1 MSLQLMDPQ
10 VRSTDRV
17 LALEV
22 IDGLAPKSST
32 GLLDTRL
39 FTGEQKLHLKM
50 DPQTCLWYFQYSS
63 NGLLPEAL
71 KGRYTGF
78 KAATK
83 FAENYFKSRNVRIKE
98 IKD

>member
-1 MSLQLMDPQ
+1 MSMQLMDPQ

-17 LALEV
+17 LALE
-22 IDGLAPKSST
+22 IMDGLAPKSST

-63 NGLLPEAL
+63 NGILPEAL

-78 KAATK
+78 KPAIR
-83 FAENYFKSRNVRIKE
+83 FAENYFKTRNVRIKE